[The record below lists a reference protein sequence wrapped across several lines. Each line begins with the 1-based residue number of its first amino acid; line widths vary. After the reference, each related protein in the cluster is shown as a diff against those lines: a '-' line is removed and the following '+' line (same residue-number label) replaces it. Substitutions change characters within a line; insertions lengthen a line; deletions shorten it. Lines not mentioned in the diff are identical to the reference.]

1 MLDFNFWSI
10 FWAVLNVLILFAA
23 LRIFLFKPIN
33 KMLDD
38 RRQAV
43 QKDYDDAETARKEA
57 EELKQQYADSI
68 SEAKEEAGN
77 IIRKAHEDAEAE
89 RAAIINLS
97 HSEAEQIISSANTS
111 IENERKRVIQEA
123 HFEIAD
129 LAIEAASKIV
139 GENLDDEKNRRI
151 VDEFLSREED
161 EQK

>member
-10 FWAVLNVLILFAA
+10 FWAALNVLILFIA

-38 RRQAV
+38 RKQSV
-43 QKDYDDAETARKEA
+43 QKDYDDAEAAKKEA
-57 EELKQQYADSI
+57 EELKQQYAVSI
-68 SEAKEEAGN
+68 SSAKEEAGN

-89 RAAIINLS
+89 KAAIIDRS
-97 HSEAEQIISSANTS
+97 HSEAEQIINSANTS

-123 HFEIAD
+123 HFQIAD